1 MRHNLD
7 SRSLGPRTEQIKH
20 AVETCVHCGFCLPTC
35 PTYDVLG
42 LEGDSPRGRIVL
54 MKSVLEGT
62 LSAETAAPHIDR
74 CLGCLSC
81 ETSCPSGVPYG
92 ELLSSYR
99 VETAPQTPRPFSQRL
114 QTFIASATL
123 PYPKLLRPLM
133 ILGRFAKKLG
143 KLNPKPL
150 RPMLELVPD
159 ALPNQEPLLERY
171 EAIGKPRG
179 AVAIH
184 LGCVQR
190 VMRPETSAATVRV
203 LTRNGYNVRVLRQP
217 SCCGALDWH
226 VGNVGPAQ
234 KFAKK
239 LCRELSDDVS
249 LVTTAAGCGSAV
261 KEYPLVLADADD
273 RTRQLA
279 KRVAAAS
286 LDVTELL
293 DRNELV
299 PVPDPGPLRIA
310 YHDACHLAHAQ
321 SVRSAPRSLL
331 KQIPNV
337 TLLEIQDGH
346 FCCGSAGL
354 YNIQQPELASELG
367 RRKAQK
373 ILEQKPDVVALG
385 NIGCQVQIVRHL
397 NELGSDI
404 PVLHTLEIL
413 DRAYR
418 GVSIASD
425 GTSGEMR
432 NDLN

>member
-1 MRHNLD
+1 MRHDLD
-7 SRSLGPRTEQIKH
+7 SRSLGPRAEPIKH

-42 LEGDSPRGRIVL
+42 LEADSPRGRIVL

-62 LSAETAAPHIDR
+62 LDAETAAPHIDR
-74 CLGCLSC
+74 CLGCLAC

-123 PYPKLLRPLM
+123 PHPKLLRPLM
-133 ILGRFAKKLG
+133 VLGRFGKKLG

-159 ALPNQEPLLERY
+159 TLPTQEPVQDHY
-171 EAIGKPRG
+171 KAIGKHRG
-179 AVAIH
+179 DVAIH

-203 LTRNGYNVRVLRQP
+203 LTQNGFNVHVLKQP

-239 LCRELSDDVS
+239 LCRELPDELT

-261 KEYPLVLADADD
+261 KEYPLVLADADE

-279 KRVAAAS
+279 ERVAAS
-286 LDVTELL
+286 SMDVTEFLN
-293 DRNELV
+293 RYELA
-299 PVPDPGPLRIA
+299 PIPDSGAIRIA

-321 SVRSAPRSLL
+321 GVRSAPRALL

-337 TLLEIQDGH
+337 TLLEIRDGH

-354 YNIQQPELASELG
+354 YNVQQPELAAELG
-367 RRKAQK
+367 RRKAAR
-373 ILEQKPDVVALG
+373 ILEQKPDVIALG
-385 NIGCQVQIVRHL
+385 NIGCQVQIVRYL
-397 NELGSDI
+397 KELGSEV

-418 GVSIASD
+418 GVRI
-425 GTSGEMR
+425 TSRDEMA
-432 NDLN
+432 

>member
-1 MRHNLD
+1 MRHDLD
-7 SRSLGPRTEQIKH
+7 SRSLGPRAVPIKH

-42 LEGDSPRGRIVL
+42 LEADSPRGRIVL

-62 LSAETAAPHIDR
+62 LSAETAAPHIDH
-74 CLGCLSC
+74 CLGCLAC
-81 ETSCPSGVPYG
+81 ETTCPSGVPYG

-123 PYPKLLRPLM
+123 PHPRWLRPLM
-133 ILGRFAKKLG
+133 VLGRWGKKLG

-159 ALPNQEPLLERY
+159 SLPPRETMQDRY
-171 EAIGKPRG
+171 PATGTHRG
-179 AVAIH
+179 DVAIH

-190 VMRPETSAATVRV
+190 VMRPETSAATIRV
-203 LTRNGYNVRVLRQP
+203 LTQNGFNVQVLKQP

-226 VGNVGPAQ
+226 IGNVGPAQ

-239 LCRELSDDVS
+239 LCRELPADMT

-261 KEYPLVLADADD
+261 KEYPLVLADADE
-273 RTRQLA
+273 RTRQSA
-279 KRVAAAS
+279 ERVAAAAV
-286 LDVTELL
+286 DVTEFLS
-293 DRNELV
+293 RYELT
-299 PVPDPGPLRIA
+299 PIPEAGELRIA

-321 SVRSAPRSLL
+321 GVRSAPRSLL
-331 KQIPNV
+331 NQIPHV
-337 TLLEIQDGH
+337 KLLEVRDGH

-354 YNIQQPELASELG
+354 YNVQQPELAAELG
-367 RRKAQK
+367 RRKAAS
-373 ILEQKPDVVALG
+373 ILELKPDVVALG
-385 NIGCQVQIVRHL
+385 NIGCQVQIARYL
-397 NELGSDI
+397 KELGSEI
-404 PVLHTLEIL
+404 PVLHTIEIL

-418 GVSIASD
+418 GVRI
-425 GTSGEMR
+425 
-432 NDLN
+432 DLREEAR